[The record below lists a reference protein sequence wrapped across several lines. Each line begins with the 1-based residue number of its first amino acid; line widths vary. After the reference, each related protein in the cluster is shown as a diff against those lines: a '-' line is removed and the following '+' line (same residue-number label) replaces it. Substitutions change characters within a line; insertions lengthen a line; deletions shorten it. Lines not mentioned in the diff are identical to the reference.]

1 MNHPTPPIKHVQLF
15 AETLSLAMTDQGQ
28 GQTYLVLH
36 GGAGPLSV
44 TGLATAL
51 SSNARVITPVHPGF
65 ASQPRPQWFNRVSD
79 LALAYIGLLE
89 KLDLRDVIV
98 IGNSIGGWIAAEMAL
113 RKSPRVAGIM
123 LLNAAGIDTGSP
135 DRKIIDPMAISPAE
149 RTALAFHDPARY
161 AIAPTTPEALAAM
174 QANQQTLRVYA
185 GEPFMHDPSLRT
197 RLADIDIPTMVVWG
211 ESDRI
216 VDVDYGRLFAQSIP
230 GATFEGVKEA
240 GHFPHIEQ
248 LQKVMALTT
257 NFTSK
262 LTQKQENVPA

>member
-1 MNHPTPPIKHVQLF
+1 
-15 AETLSLAMTDQGQ
+15 LAVTDQGQ

-44 TGLATAL
+44 AGLTAAL
-51 SSNARVITPVHPGF
+51 SNHARAVTPIHPGF
-65 ASQPRPQWFNRVSD
+65 ASQPRPQWFHRVSD
-79 LALAYIGLLE
+79 IALAYVALLE
-89 KLDLRDVIV
+89 KLDLHNVIV

-135 DRKIIDPMAISPAE
+135 DRKIVDPMAISPAE
-149 RTALAFHDPARY
+149 RTALAFHDPVRY
-161 AIAPTTPEALAAM
+161 GIAPTTPEALAAM

-185 GEPFMHDPSLRT
+185 GEPFMHDPTLRA
-197 RLADIDIPTMVVWG
+197 RLADIDVPAMVVWG

-216 VDVDYGRLFAQSIP
+216 VDTDYGRLFAHSIP

-248 LQKVMALTT
+248 LQKVLELIGG
-257 NFTSK
+257 FTRRVEQSREK
-262 LTQKQENVPA
+262 VAT